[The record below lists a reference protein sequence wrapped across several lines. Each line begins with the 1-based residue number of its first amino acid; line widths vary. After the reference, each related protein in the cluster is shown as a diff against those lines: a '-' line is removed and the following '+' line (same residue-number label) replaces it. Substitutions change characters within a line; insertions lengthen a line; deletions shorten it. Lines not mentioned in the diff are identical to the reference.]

1 VVTSMSSSLTLMLFG
16 PLGVTPCWF
25 SQACSSRKP
34 RSRVLSMSASV
45 TSKRLNKT
53 GYTGTSLTFHL
64 VGQFAVCVEE
74 LDPRQRLL
82 LGGAAR
88 LDR

>member
-1 VVTSMSSSLTLMLFG
+1 
-16 PLGVTPCWF
+16 
-25 SQACSSRKP
+25 
-34 RSRVLSMSASV
+34 MSASV